1 MLRRTLWLQSTPT
14 TTTTHTNAQQ
24 KVLEINSAYS
34 LLRMCYRSIDIRV
47 KSRHARQFLHRRL
60 MEQWREHSQETN
72 PEKQRFLMDHAGAFL
87 QALHSPRNPKPGE
100 VITFQLSRRQ
110 AYEEALK
117 AKAERA
123 KTVHK
128 LPAGAK
134 LN

>member
-1 MLRRTLWLQSTPT
+1 MSMFRRTPRLLSAP
-14 TTTTHTNAQQ
+14 TTTHTNAQQ
-24 KVLEINSAYS
+24 EVLEIKSAYS

-47 KSRHARQFLHRRL
+47 KSRHARQFLQKRL
-60 MEQWREHSQETN
+60 MQQWRENCHETD
-72 PEKQRFLMDHAGAFL
+72 PEKQRFLMDHAGSFL

-100 VITFQLSRRQ
+100 VVTFQLSRQ
-110 AYEEALK
+110 VAYEEAQR

-128 LPAGAK
+128 LPLGAK